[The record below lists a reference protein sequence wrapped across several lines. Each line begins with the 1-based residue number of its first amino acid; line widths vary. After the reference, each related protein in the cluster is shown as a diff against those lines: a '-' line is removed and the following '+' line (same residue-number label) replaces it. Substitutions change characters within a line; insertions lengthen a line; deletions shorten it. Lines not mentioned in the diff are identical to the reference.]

1 MREVSD
7 SFLLLM
13 AEVSA
18 TLIGLFLVGVLFL
31 VETGFHHREHA
42 RHVLAPYY
50 RSGTRIVLLL
60 FALPLA
66 LSLTLVVLD
75 PIWNRLL
82 FAFFCVILVAANVDS
97 LRRIRSVAELTGSRT
112 LLANELAGTACVVL
126 LVVLPWVLGG
136 FHPTREDL
144 TWAILLSF
152 AAGFLSLTTILLSVF
167 DTVNSDAA
175 APEGR

>member
-42 RHVLAPYY
+42 RYVLAPYY

-82 FAFFCVILVAANVDS
+82 FALFCVVLIAANVDS

-126 LVVLPWVLGG
+126 LVVVPWALGG

-167 DTVNSDAA
+167 DTVKDDAA

>member
-18 TLIGLFLVGVLFL
+18 TLIGLFLVGILFL

-42 RHVLAPYY
+42 RHVLEPYY

-82 FAFFCVILVAANVDS
+82 FALFCLLLVAANVDT
-97 LRRIRSVAELTGSRT
+97 LRRIRPVVELARSRA
-112 LLANELAGTACVVL
+112 LLANELAGTACVALAVL
-126 LVVLPWVLGG
+126 LPWVLGG

-144 TWAILLSF
+144 TWAILFSF
-152 AAGFLSLTTILLSVF
+152 ASGFLSLTTILLSVF
-167 DTVNSDAA
+167 DTVEYDTP
-175 APEGR
+175 APEGP

>member
-7 SFLLLM
+7 AFLLLM

-18 TLIGLFLVGVLFL
+18 TLIGLFLVGILFL
-31 VETGFHHREHA
+31 VEAGFRQAEHA
-42 RHVLAPYY
+42 RRVLQPYN

-66 LSLTLVVLD
+66 LSLTLVVLE
-75 PIWNRLL
+75 PIWSRLL
-82 FAFFCVILVAANVDS
+82 FALFCVALVAANVDT
-97 LRRIRSVAELTGSRT
+97 LRRIRPVLELTGSGT

-126 LVVLPWVLGG
+126 LVILPWALGG

-167 DTVNSDAA
+167 DTVKDDAA

>member
-31 VETGFHHREHA
+31 VETGFHHRERA

-175 APEGR
+175 APEAR

>member
-42 RHVLAPYY
+42 RHVLGPYY

-82 FAFFCVILVAANVDS
+82 FALFCVILIAANVDT
-97 LRRIRSVAELTGSRT
+97 LRRIRSVAELTGSWT

-126 LVVLPWVLGG
+126 LVVVPWALGG

-167 DTVNSDAA
+167 DTVKDDAT
-175 APEGR
+175 APERR

>member
-7 SFLLLM
+7 AFLLLM

-18 TLIGLFLVGVLFL
+18 TLIGLFLVGILFL
-31 VETGFHHREHA
+31 VETGFHHREQG
-42 RHVLAPYY
+42 RHVLQPYY

-66 LSLTLVVLD
+66 LSLTLVVLE

-82 FAFFCVILVAANVDS
+82 FALFCVVLVAANVDT
-97 LRRIRSVAELTGSRT
+97 LRRIRPVLQLTGSRT
-112 LLANELAGTACVVL
+112 LLANELAGTACVALAVL
-126 LVVLPWVLGG
+126 LPWVLGG

-144 TWAILLSF
+144 TWAILFSF
-152 AAGFLSLTTILLSVF
+152 ASGFLSLTTILLSVF
-167 DTVNSDAA
+167 DTVDYEAA
-175 APEGR
+175 TPGGS